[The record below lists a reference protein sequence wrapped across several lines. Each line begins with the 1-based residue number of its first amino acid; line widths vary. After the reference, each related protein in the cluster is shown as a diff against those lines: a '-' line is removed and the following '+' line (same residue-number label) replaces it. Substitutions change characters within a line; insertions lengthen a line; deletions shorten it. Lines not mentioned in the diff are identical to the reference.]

1 MMRMTR
7 LSRLLTTSRRGLAT
21 TAAGA
26 TRRRAIEK
34 FGAPSSIQSIPDDS
48 VLLEKKRN
56 YELPNAFI
64 GNLGCARRVFLLD
77 PSLNATE
84 LEGLAY
90 RLKLLTRNEGLSA
103 ILIGSDSPKYAGEAD
118 YKNSE
123 GLPLADSVLDRE
135 DRERYAAWEYAEDP
149 LPPEPGKTWL
159 VSSGYDPLSLYK
171 RGEHRQEAVVNHLFD
186 SLQDLARS
194 IRGVAGAKVPTI
206 TVPHGQ
212 IADAGAVFLNA
223 SYVLATHES
232 SFRIHNPGRGLTFDP
247 VGLSY
252 LLPRLGREFKQ
263 PSANFP
269 GCSLILGLMGYEASA
284 DDMMETG
291 LATNFMDDY
300 QGMINLEEALT
311 EMPPWNQQALTKK
324 PIRYY
329 NDPEPTRDHNAEF
342 RNVAVADLVHSLS
355 AYRADGADF
364 WEHGYDDHKLTDPSL
379 DFVDAVP
386 DFGFRESDLV
396 NYAATFHNIF
406 YYEKS
411 VQGILERFRE
421 IAGRTSNDPEEQ
433 EGITVAKDFV
443 ERMERQS
450 PLALCVTYRLL
461 WLGQLKDETMET
473 CMARERKAQTKLL
486 GMADFEQWGRHQ
498 TRDRPEG
505 DKIELF
511 TGWKHKSVADVTDDE
526 VAEVLGL

>member
-1 MMRMTR
+1 MQLTR
-7 LSRLLTTSRRGLAT
+7 FSRFLTTSRRGLAT

-34 FGAPSSIQSIPDDS
+34 FGAPPSINSIPDDS
-48 VLLEKKRN
+48 LMLEKKRSK
-56 YELPNAFI
+56 ELPNAFI
-64 GNLGCARRVFLLD
+64 RNLGCSRRIFLLN

-84 LEGLAY
+84 LEGLSY
-90 RLKLLTRNEGLSA
+90 RIKVMTRNEGLSA

-118 YKNSE
+118 YKFSE
-123 GLPLADSVLDRE
+123 DLPLPDFILDRE

-149 LPPEPGKTWL
+149 LPPQPGKTWL
-159 VSSGYDPLSLYK
+159 VSSGYDPLDLYK
-171 RGEHRQEAVVNHLFD
+171 RGEHTQQAVVDHLFD

-194 IRGVAGAKVPTI
+194 MRGVAGAKIPTI
-206 TVPHGQ
+206 TVPQGQ
-212 IADAGAVFLNA
+212 IADAGAVFLYA
-223 SYVLATHES
+223 SYVMATTES
-232 SFRIHNPGRGLTFDP
+232 SFRIHNLGRGLTFDP

-269 GCSLILGLMGYEASA
+269 GCSIILGLMGYEASV

-291 LATNFMDDY
+291 LATNFMESY
-300 QGMINLEEALT
+300 QGMISLEEALT

-324 PIRYY
+324 PVRYY

-364 WEHGYDDHKLTDPSL
+364 WDHGYDDHRLADPSL
-379 DFVDAVP
+379 NFVDVVP

-406 YYEKS
+406 NFEKS
-411 VQGILERFRE
+411 VAGILERFRE
-421 IAGRTSNDPEEQ
+421 IAGRVSKDPEEL
-433 EGITVAKDFV
+433 EGIAVAQDFV

-461 WLGQLKDETMET
+461 WLGASKDETMET

-486 GMADFEQWGRHQ
+486 GMEDFEKWARHQ
-498 TRDRPEG
+498 TRNRKEG
-505 DKIELF
+505 DETEQF